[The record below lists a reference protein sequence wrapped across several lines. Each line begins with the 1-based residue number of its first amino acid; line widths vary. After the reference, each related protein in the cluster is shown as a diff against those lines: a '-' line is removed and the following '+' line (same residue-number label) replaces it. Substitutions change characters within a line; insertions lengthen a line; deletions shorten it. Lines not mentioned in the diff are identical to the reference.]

1 MKVNVEIISH
11 ALVHDKV
18 KISTLN
24 EKELIKKMIL
34 RRRFSR
40 ESKILVFL
48 ASECSFKTGCVVY
61 GTAYGEIG
69 ESVAILEA
77 IRDKA
82 TVSPSA
88 FQNSVYNTA
97 VSYHSILEG
106 NTSEIYTL
114 SSGDNTS
121 YAVMQEGALALQS
134 KNEVFVCAIEAMNFE
149 GVDVLNKCN
158 NELEYGIAFKIKKTD
173 EKANIV
179 VENSSDLGV
188 PASLGWMK
196 NLYDLCKDDAKNIIE
211 IEL

>member
-1 MKVNVEIISH
+1 MKVNVEIISC

-40 ESKILVFL
+40 ASKILVFL

-77 IRDKA
+77 IKDN
-82 TVSPSA
+82 TSVSPSA

-106 NTSEIYTL
+106 NTSEINTL
-114 SSGDNTS
+114 SSGENTS

-134 KNEVFVCAIEAMNFE
+134 KDEVFVCAIETINFE
-149 GVDVLNKCN
+149 GVQELNKCN
-158 NELEYGIAFKIKKTD
+158 SELEYGIAFKLKKTD
-173 EKANIV
+173 EKANIIL
-179 VENSSDLGV
+179 NDSSQSGV
-188 PASLGWMK
+188 PPSLQWMK
-196 NLYDLCKDDAKNIIE
+196 NLYDLCEPNAKNILE
-211 IEL
+211 VEL